1 MTKTNAKGK
10 HPLSAVVLTWGFAF
24 LPANLIPTI
33 IARLVHDFDMSVGF
47 TGTLATAMT
56 LLNSATVLV
65 IRPWVRRHSRTPVAG
80 LGTII
85 LIIVAIIGMVI
96 PSATI
101 FTVLL
106 LIAGIGSG
114 LVLGAASAATSNTD
128 NPDRSA
134 NIAMIFN
141 RLMVALAFFT
151 VPLIGGSITAVLLV
165 LAIPGVIVLF
175 TVRWLPKPPASSI
188 EHEAPSTFSSTKS
201 APIGALAWF
210 LAITFGAWSITD
222 DGIIG
227 IAELIAI
234 DRFSDHG
241 SSLFLNMYAFATL
254 AGIGGAALAPA
265 FTKLT
270 NRAIAI
276 ATAVIVSFVAKMMML
291 LSTGEIMYSLGVI
304 IWGFVFGLSL
314 PLIFGLAAV

>member
-1 MTKTNAKGK
+1 
-10 HPLSAVVLTWGFAF
+10 
-24 LPANLIPTI
+24 
-33 IARLVHDFDMSVGF
+33 
-47 TGTLATAMT
+47 
-56 LLNSATVLV
+56 
-65 IRPWVRRHSRTPVAG
+65 
-80 LGTII
+80 
-85 LIIVAIIGMVI
+85 VI

-188 EHEAPSTFSSTKS
+188 EYEAPSDRKS
-201 APIGALAWF
+201 VVWGRRGEREREGVSKEDIG
-210 LAITFGAWSITD
+210 
-222 DGIIG
+222 
-227 IAELIAI
+227 
-234 DRFSDHG
+234 
-241 SSLFLNMYAFATL
+241 
-254 AGIGGAALAPA
+254 
-265 FTKLT
+265 
-270 NRAIAI
+270 
-276 ATAVIVSFVAKMMML
+276 VSRRH
-291 LSTGEIMYSLGVI
+291 SE
-304 IWGFVFGLSL
+304 
-314 PLIFGLAAV
+314 